1 MLSGSLIHILSLLG
15 IASGAPTNG
24 QDWRISGTMPAGTTA
39 HQLQGG
45 AVFVPKGTALI
56 STSEANVM
64 ASFDLLLVGR
74 ALRLVAGEAYHAT
87 HVRPN
92 DPTNQDSIHK
102 IGNYHVLS
110 SSAVKRLH
118 QTAAAVTTSI
128 GLLGKEALHA
138 HRQDVWCSANARVRF
153 WLSELPQDDALAGSG
168 PRPDDYECR
177 HLASIK
183 ANSPTALP
191 KGSRPKSIRR
201 TGDKFTYNQNPLLI
215 NIASRT
221 TRAIPPASALAPLAI
236 KYLPKIFSAIAPIVT
251 STAVQRIRQDLASG
265 RDSTRTV
272 SVAAPAISQPVQTLR
287 RLVQRIV
294 ANPHATLADLVSY
307 LQVSDLLA
315 LTDIIRQK
323 IARIITDGI
332 RYTFAPELLTSGQQT
347 EAITRLH
354 STAGAAGYT
363 TAVRDTADLH
373 RCSASLVLGKSG
385 RLDIIA
391 HAPMT
396 PSHLM
401 MNIWNFM
408 SIPVRTDTGMLVD
421 FEMTT
426 TLIAEAKGGTGHF
439 RAITTDEWQD
449 CQRFSTMTACHLPT
463 TIDSDRKRHEGT
475 DDAHCLHAIKTV
487 QEEDI
492 MRVCRISREPKRQVL
507 VAIGKN
513 EFILWSDK
521 PTNVAIS
528 CPRQHTVHLHDL
540 RGPVLLKLGPA
551 CTASTKWKTA
561 IAPLAITAAEFKSR
575 LFLTD
580 SMVLPPIAKAPE
592 DILTEVLR
600 LGHLNSPRYRSWRS
614 ARLSPKQPTSPPA
627 PARTPPSVSP
637 SVPSASS
644 KPWKGLYMIYAVAAA
659 AAAAIAIAL
668 IMIVVHLKC
677 RDTNPPEQPPQL
689 QLRTTSLRT
698 TTTPV
703 RSAPPPPSTDTS
715 STTRTTRTVPPQ
727 TMTTTTTTTNPR
739 SSANGSTTTTT
750 TSRNATTST
759 TTETTSAALS
769 PAPAPRG
776 AASAKNSTAAPAAAR
791 GRTERAPADNTD
803 NTTPNNPADEPIYV
817 PLHKPGLYP
826 GI

>member
-15 IASGAPTNG
+15 IASGAPPMDRTG
-24 QDWRISGTMPAGTTA
+24 GSRERCRRAPPHTSCRAARSSSPKERRLSRHRKPTSWPA
-39 HQLQGG
+39 
-45 AVFVPKGTALI
+45 
-56 STSEANVM
+56 STS
-64 ASFDLLLVGR
+64 SSWVGHS
-74 ALRLVAGEAYHAT
+74 RLVAGEAYHAT

-92 DPTNQDSIHK
+92 DPTDQDSIHK

-183 ANSPTALP
+183 ANSPMALP

-294 ANPHATLADLVSY
+294 ANPHTTLADLVSY

-323 IARIITDGI
+323 VARIITDGI

-408 SIPVRTDTGMLVD
+408 SIPVRTDTGMLID

-561 IAPLAITAAEFKSR
+561 T
-575 LFLTD
+575 
-580 SMVLPPIAKAPE
+580 
-592 DILTEVLR
+592 
-600 LGHLNSPRYRSWRS
+600 RS
-614 ARLSPKQPTSPPA
+614 ARDHGGRVQVA
-627 PARTPPSVSP
+627 PVSH
-637 SVPSASS
+637 
-644 KPWKGLYMIYAVAAA
+644 GQ
-659 AAAAIAIAL
+659 
-668 IMIVVHLKC
+668 H
-677 RDTNPPEQPPQL
+677 
-689 QLRTTSLRT
+689 
-698 TTTPV
+698 
-703 RSAPPPPSTDTS
+703 
-715 STTRTTRTVPPQ
+715 
-727 TMTTTTTTTNPR
+727 
-739 SSANGSTTTTT
+739 GSTTDSEGRRR
-750 TSRNATTST
+750 TSSPRCFASATST
-759 TTETTSAALS
+759 
-769 PAPAPRG
+769 APDTDPGGARGYRPSSQHRRLHPRG
-776 AASAKNSTAAPAAAR
+776 RRLPSR
-791 GRTERAPADNTD
+791 RAFHPSP
-803 NTTPNNPADEPIYV
+803 PN
-817 PLHKPGLYP
+817 HGKGCT
-826 GI
+826 